1 MTTRKLFCK
10 MPNRQKITRPI
21 AAAARAALFAV
32 ALTVTLASVLGRFS
46 PRVFAD
52 TAPDWLRTAAHQTL
66 PEYPKDAVAIVLL
79 DDLQTTVKDNG
90 EIETRHRRAYK
101 LLRPEAREKYGYAA
115 VNFDNETKLSFFKAW
130 TITADGKE
138 MELKEKDAVEFSL
151 SSFEVFSDERAK
163 GIKFSAA
170 DPGSI
175 VGYEYVQK
183 HRPFVFEDDW
193 EFQHAIPTRLARF
206 SLQLPPGWEFTDYW
220 ANFPKQQ
227 PQSST
232 NNFYVWQVEN
242 IPAVEIETDM
252 PPFLTVA
259 SRMDIKYFPRDP
271 ALRAKTTG
279 SWNDIG
285 VWYANLTSASRVPS
299 SALQQKVTELT
310 AGISDPLKKMQ
321 VLAAYVQQQIRYVAI
336 EIGIGGLQPHPAADV
351 FKHQYGDCKDK
362 ATLLSAM
369 LKQIGVDSYYVMID
383 THRGIVNP
391 DFPSIRGNH
400 MIMAIRLPQDVPIN
414 RLYAIVE
421 DPQLGRLLFFDAT
434 DPYVRLGY
442 LPSELQQNYGLVIT
456 PDSGKLILLPLL
468 PPPTNRLLRTA
479 TLTLT
484 SSGNLGGEVNELRW
498 GAPAGD
504 SRAQFTG
511 SSPADRPKVFEKFLG
526 TFLNNFTLTNASL
539 GNLDNYDE
547 NFTMHYQ
554 FVVEGYAKSAGNLLI
569 LRPRVVGDKGS
580 TILAGK
586 PRKYPIEFEGT
597 TLQSDIFDITLPA
610 GYVVDELPQSVDA
623 KCGYA
628 TYKSNV
634 EVKDNVLHYKRTYEI
649 TGVVVP
655 TEKLAEVRDFFH
667 QVAAAEKSSAVLR
680 RANP

>member
-1 MTTRKLFCK
+1 MTTRKLFSK
-10 MPNRQKITRPI
+10 MPNPRKITRLVT
-21 AAAARAALFAV
+21 AAALAALFAV
-32 ALTVTLASVLGRFS
+32 ALASVFGRFS
-46 PRVFAD
+46 PRVLAD
-52 TAPDWLRTAAHQTL
+52 NAPDWLRAAAHQTL
-66 PEYPKDAVAIVLL
+66 PEYPKDAVAVMLL

-90 EIETRHRRAYK
+90 EIETRHRCAYK
-101 LLRPEAREKYGYAA
+101 LLRPEARDSYGYAA

-130 TITADGKE
+130 TITADGRE
-138 MELKEKDAVEFSL
+138 MELKEKDAVEVSL
-151 SSFEVFSDERAK
+151 TSFEVFTDERAK

-170 DPGSI
+170 DPGNV

-183 HRPFVFEDDW
+183 HRPFVFEDEW
-193 EFQHAIPTRLARF
+193 RFQHPIPTRLARF
-206 SLQLPPGWEFTDYW
+206 SLQVPPGWEFTDYW

-227 PQSST
+227 PQSSA

-242 IPAVEIETDM
+242 IPAVDIEPEM

-299 SALQQKVTELT
+299 PALQQKVSELT
-310 AGISDPLKKMQ
+310 AGVSDPLKKMQ
-321 VLAAYVQQQIRYVAI
+321 LLAAYVQQQIRYVAI
-336 EIGIGGLQPHPAADV
+336 EVGIGGLQPHPAADV

-362 ATLLSAM
+362 ATLLGAM
-369 LKQIGVDSYYVMID
+369 LKEIGVDSYYVMID

-391 DFPSIRGNH
+391 DFPSLRGNH
-400 MIMAIRLPQDVPIN
+400 MIMAIRLPQDVSSNI
-414 RLYAIVE
+414 LYATVE
-421 DPQLGRLLFFDAT
+421 DPQLGRLLFFDPT
-434 DPYVRLGY
+434 NPYTRLGY
-442 LPSELQQNYGLVIT
+442 LPSELQQSYGLVVT
-456 PDSGKLILLPLL
+456 PDGGKLILLPLL
-468 PPPTNRLLRTA
+468 PAPTNRLLRTA
-479 TLTLT
+479 TLTLS
-484 SSGNLGGEVNELRW
+484 SSGNLGGDVNELRW
-498 GAPAGD
+498 GGPAED
-504 SRAQFTG
+504 SRAQFIG

-539 GNLDNYDE
+539 GKLDNYDE
-547 NFTMHYQ
+547 NFTMHYR
-554 FVVEGYAKSAGNLLI
+554 FVVEGYAKTAGDLLI

-580 TILAGK
+580 SILAGK
-586 PRKYPIEFEGT
+586 ARKYPIEFEGT

-610 GYVVDELPQSVDA
+610 GYVVDELPQSVEA
-623 KCGYA
+623 KCDYA
-628 TYKSNV
+628 RYKSNV
-634 EVKDNVLHYKRTYEI
+634 EVKDNVLHYKRVYEI

-655 TEKLAEVRDFFH
+655 TEKLPEVRDFFH

>member
-10 MPNRQKITRPI
+10 MPNPQKITRLV
-21 AAAARAALFAV
+21 AAAALAALFAV
-32 ALTVTLASVLGRFS
+32 ALTVALASLFRRFS

-52 TAPDWLRTAAHQTL
+52 NAPDWLRAAAHQTL
-66 PEYPKDAVAIVLL
+66 PDYPKDTVAVVLL

-101 LLRPEAREKYGYAA
+101 LLRPEARENYSYAA
-115 VNFDNETKLSFFKAW
+115 VDFDNETKLTFFKAW

-138 MELKEKDAVEFSL
+138 MELKEKDAIEFSL
-151 SSFEVFSDERAK
+151 TSFEVFSDERAK

-193 EFQHAIPTRLARF
+193 EFQHPIPTRLARF
-206 SLQLPPGWEFTDYW
+206 SLQVPPGWEFTDYW

-227 PQSST
+227 PQSSA
-232 NNFYVWQVEN
+232 NNFYVWQIEN
-242 IPAVEIETDM
+242 IPGVEIEPDM

-259 SRMDIKYFPRDP
+259 SRMGIKYFPRDQ

-285 VWYANLTSASRVPS
+285 VWYANLTSASRAPS
-299 SALQQKVTELT
+299 PALQQKVTELT

-321 VLAAYVQQQIRYVAI
+321 LLAAYVQQQIRYVAI

-369 LKQIGVDSYYVMID
+369 LKVAGIDSYYVMID

-391 DFPSIRGNH
+391 DFPSLHGNH
-400 MIMAIRLPQDVPIN
+400 MIMAIRLPQEVTAN
-414 RLYAIVE
+414 TLYATVE
-421 DPQLGRLLFFDAT
+421 DPVLGKLLFFDPT
-434 DPYVRLGY
+434 DEFVPLGY
-442 LPSELQQNYGLVIT
+442 LPSDLQQSYGLLVA
-456 PDSGKLILLPLL
+456 PDGGKLMLLPLL
-468 PPPTNRLLRTA
+468 PAPTNRLMRTA
-479 TLTLT
+479 TLTLSPT
-484 SSGNLGGEVNELRW
+484 GNLGGDVNELRW

-504 SRAQFTG
+504 SRAQFIG
-511 SSPADRPKVFEKFLG
+511 SSPADREKVFEKFLG
-526 TFLNNFTLTNASL
+526 TFLNNFTLTNASV
-539 GNLDNYDE
+539 GNLEKYDE
-547 NFTMHYQ
+547 NFSLHYQ
-554 FVVEGYAKSAGNLLI
+554 FIVQGYAKTAGDLLI

-580 TILAGK
+580 SILTGK
-586 PRKYPIEFEGT
+586 PRKYPIEFSGT
-597 TLQSDIFDITLPA
+597 TLQSDMFDITLPA
-610 GYVVDELPQSVDA
+610 GYVVDELPQPVDA
-623 KCGYA
+623 KCDYA

-634 EVKDNVLHYKRTYEI
+634 EVKDNVLHYKRLYEVK
-649 TGVVVP
+649 GVVVP
-655 TEKLAEVRDFFH
+655 TAKLPEVRDFFH

-680 RANP
+680 RSNP

>member
-1 MTTRKLFCK
+1 MTTLKSCCK
-10 MPNRQKITRPI
+10 MLNLPKITKAVGATALI
-21 AAAARAALFAV
+21 ALV
-32 ALTVTLASVLGRFS
+32 AVTLAAAVSWFS

-52 TAPDWLRTAAHQTL
+52 TAPDWLRAAAHQTL
-66 PEYPKDAVAIVLL
+66 PEYSKDAVAVVLL
-79 DDLQTTVKDNG
+79 DEEQTTVKDNG
-90 EIETRHRRAYK
+90 DIETRHRLAYK
-101 LLRPEAREKYGYAA
+101 LLRPEAREKYAYAF
-115 VNFDNETKLSFFKAW
+115 VDFNNDTKLSFFKAW
-130 TITADGKE
+130 TITANGQE

-151 SSFEVFSDERAK
+151 SSFEVFSDLRGK

-170 DPGSI
+170 DPGNI

-183 HRPFVFEDDW
+183 HRPFAFEDYW
-193 EFQHAIPTRLARF
+193 QFQSEIPTRRARF
-206 SLQLPPGWEFTDYW
+206 SLQLPAGWEFSESW
-220 ANFPKQQ
+220 ANFPRQQ
-227 PQSST
+227 PQSSA
-232 NNFYVWQVEN
+232 NNLYVWEVEN
-242 IPAVEIETDM
+242 VPAVEVEPAM

-279 SWNDIG
+279 TWNDIG
-285 VWYANLTSASRVPS
+285 VWYANLTSASRIPS
-299 SALQQKVTELT
+299 PELQQKVAELT

-362 ATLLSAM
+362 VTLLSTM
-369 LKQIGVDSYYVMID
+369 LKQVGIDSYYVMVD

-391 DFPSIRGNH
+391 DFPSLRGNH
-400 MIMAIRLPQDVPIN
+400 MIMAIRLPQEVSTN
-414 RLYAIVE
+414 SLYATVD
-421 DPQLGRLLFFDAT
+421 DPQLGRLLFFDPT
-434 DPYVRLGY
+434 DEFVTLGY
-442 LPSELQQNYGLVIT
+442 LPSDLQQNYGLLVT
-456 PDSGKLILLPLL
+456 PDSGKVMLLPLL

-479 TLTLT
+479 TLTLGPT
-484 SSGNLGGEVNELRW
+484 GNLGGDVNELRW

-504 SRAQFTG
+504 SRAQFIG
-511 SSPADRPKVFEKFLG
+511 SSPSDREKVIEKFLG
-526 TFLNNFTLTNASL
+526 TFLNNFTLTHASL

-547 NFTMHYQ
+547 NLLLHYQ
-554 FVVEGYAKSAGNLLI
+554 FVVEGYAKTAGDLLI

-580 TILAGK
+580 NILAGK
-586 PRKYPIEFEGT
+586 ARKYPIEFEGT
-597 TLQSDIFDITLPA
+597 TLQSDVFDITLPA
-610 GYVVDELPQSVDA
+610 GYVVDELPLPVEV
-623 KCGYA
+623 KCDYA

-655 TEKLAEVRDFFH
+655 TEKLPEVRDFFH

-680 RANP
+680 RTTP